1 MVFDIFSLSLLYS
14 TVRTRPIQPFMMVSM
29 SFLLISSASTILR
42 VWSDTQDHSMIFRN
56 LEWNQFVK
64 YLGVMIESNL
74 SWNDHVAHLAFK
86 RNKTIRII
94 ARLRQFLRNFGL
106 STQYLQLPYHP
117 YNVQFTSLTI
127 LSMQFH
133 YFCDQILFLLICSII
148 DQ

>member
-1 MVFDIFSLSLLYS
+1 MRKAFNTVAHNILVYKWHHYGKNKWNGVINGKFNQFLKLKLFDNEHK
-14 TVRTRPIQPFMMVSM
+14 
-29 SFLLISSASTILR
+29 A
-42 VWSDTQDHSMIFRN
+42 FRN
-56 LEWNQFVK
+56 LERSQFLKHHV
-64 YLGVMIESNL
+64 VMIESNL